1 MKFEKNNYKKI
12 TLNIPL
18 AEYEEIQKHITN
30 NNYLNI
36 ADYVR
41 EAIRLRNQE
50 LKRIE

>member
-1 MKFEKNNYKKI
+1 MKSEKNNYKKI

-18 AEYEEIQKHITN
+18 AEYKEIQKHVSN

-50 LKRIE
+50 LKRT